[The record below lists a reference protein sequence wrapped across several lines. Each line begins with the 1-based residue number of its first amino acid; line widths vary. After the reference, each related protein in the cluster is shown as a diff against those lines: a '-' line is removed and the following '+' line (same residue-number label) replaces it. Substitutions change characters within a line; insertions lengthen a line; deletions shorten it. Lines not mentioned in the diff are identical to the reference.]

1 MIKKYYM
8 TGILLSFMDSI
19 NSSCVDHLEV
29 KLIWVSKSCF
39 FLQSLFSENTDET
52 ERDGISHMW
61 KLSYPIEDK

>member
-8 TGILLSFMDSI
+8 SGILLSFMDSI

-39 FLQSLFSENTDET
+39 FLQSLFSENTDENR
-52 ERDGISHMW
+52 EGRHIPYVEVELPD
-61 KLSYPIEDK
+61 